1 MFNRTMAVGPLEPFF
16 GTEAAVA
23 NPCPFNGCLTSRVAD
38 RTLWEALFEIMRH
51 GRLKEVRIAILYEML
66 QLQ

>member
-1 MFNRTMAVGPLEPFF
+1 MAVGPLEPFL
-16 GTEAAVA
+16 GTEVAVA

-51 GRLKEVRIAILYEML
+51 GRLKEVRIAILYEM
-66 QLQ
+66 